1 MERRMKNKE
10 INVFRR
16 TLFLLVLIIVF
27 GILTA
32 CGNPSMI
39 PVTVVPEIHVK
50 ALPAYI
56 TSVEFT
62 VTGPGMEPLSA
73 SYDSLPDSI
82 NLAIP
87 PGEDRYFE
95 LLVYVD
101 GLLGLTPAISFKGSA
116 TVDLTPGDVVVELTM
131 RLDSTK
137 LVVPDY
143 QNKCIIQF
151 DDISGAGELSLVG
164 NDAWGIGWAANFY
177 PYDIDFDN
185 QGRIYIANYNA
196 APGFGWVIRVDNIF
210 GTNSL
215 LFIDAGTSIVAL
227 TVDRNNDY
235 LYYSSGSDLWRVNLD
250 GTGEVSLGMD
260 VMLPPIKGMSVDEEG
275 ILYIAEGTALAVY
288 SIHRYDPVS
297 QIVTATYSSGDLN
310 QPWDTLVKGDYVYV
324 ANRDGADN
332 WKIIRLN
339 KDLTAPLGYGLDAG
353 AADLGPDYFYG
364 PRRFVA
370 VLNGEITIIDD
381 REMTALLD
389 KLVSIVDITG
399 ANWTTLPLIGNGQ
412 LLFKFYSDGP

>member
-1 MERRMKNKE
+1 MKNKE

-137 LVVPDY
+137 LVVPDF
-143 QNKCIIQF
+143 QNNRIIQF

-177 PYDIDFDN
+177 PYDVDFDD
-185 QGRIYIANYNA
+185 QGGIYIANNFA
-196 APGFGWVIRVDNIF
+196 STDFGRVIRVDNIL
-210 GTNSL
+210 GTNHR
-215 LFIDAGTSIVAL
+215 LFNDKGTGIVAL

-235 LYYSSGSDLWRVNLD
+235 LYYSSGTELWRVNLD
-250 GTGEVSLGMD
+250 GTGEVLLDITGITSIM
-260 VMLPPIKGMSVDEEG
+260 GMSVDEEG
-275 ILYIAEGTALAVY
+275 ILYIADDTALAADF
-288 SIHRYDPVS
+288 IRRYDPVEES
-297 QIVTATYSSGDLN
+297 VKDTYSTGDLA